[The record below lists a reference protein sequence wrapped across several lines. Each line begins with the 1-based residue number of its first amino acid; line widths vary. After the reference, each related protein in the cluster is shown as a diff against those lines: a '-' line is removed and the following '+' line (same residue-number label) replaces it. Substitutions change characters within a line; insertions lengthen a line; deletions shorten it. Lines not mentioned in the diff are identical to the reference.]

1 MLGTSLREAEGLPLG
16 EDAAAKLPSPPLR
29 GDVVA
34 PDSPGRPWGQGVGG
48 RSHPA
53 PRGGR
58 GTSPPRVDAGI
69 PEGHS
74 EKVGFDWGPWP
85 PMLSTKGRWNKH
97 ESTPLG
103 RPSRVT
109 SPPCSKG
116 GHAGA
121 HFAFPRLAGECA
133 RGPLRGPLAH
143 SPAPAW
149 EGTHST
155 LPLWGHAQGAP
166 FGGPLDQQGR
176 RGHISPKGQWGAS
189 QRPPISPLG
198 QTFGGP
204 LRGPPKHLPP
214 LCGGRHISHELAPS
228 FWGAKACLGPPKTGG
243 KHLGGLPTQSFV
255 FRPKDWALALA

>member
-1 MLGTSLREAEGLPLG
+1 M
-16 EDAAAKLPSPPLR
+16 
-29 GDVVA
+29 A

-166 FGGPLDQQGR
+166 FGGPF
-176 RGHISPKGQWGAS
+176 HIA
-189 QRPPISPLG
+189 PLG
-198 QTFGGP
+198 PRARGP
-204 LRGPPKHLPP
+204 LRGPLGPTGETGAHLPKGAMGGLSEAP
-214 LCGGRHISHELAPS
+214 HLPCGANI
-228 FWGAKACLGPPKTGG
+228 WGASERPPKTS
-243 KHLGGLPTQSFV
+243 P
-255 FRPKDWALALA
+255 PALRGETHFT